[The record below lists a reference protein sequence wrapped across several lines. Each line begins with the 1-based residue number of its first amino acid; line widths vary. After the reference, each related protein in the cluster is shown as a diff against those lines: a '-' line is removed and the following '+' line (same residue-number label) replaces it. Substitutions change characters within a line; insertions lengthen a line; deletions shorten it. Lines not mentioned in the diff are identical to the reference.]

1 MATPAKRKTDGTLP
15 LRVWLALY
23 GNVRRIEGR
32 IQTGLRDGF
41 ASTLPRFDLLSQ
53 LYRAP
58 DGLTMGELSSRL
70 MVSNGNVTGLTA
82 RLVGE
87 RLVGRIPDPR
97 DKRVQRVSLTAK
109 GKQEFESMIPANQQW
124 VAEAMAG
131 LTGAELNQLLALL
144 QKMKLSGR
152 EKACRPP
159 AAKAGNSRGRLK
171 NRGA

>member
-58 DGLTMGELSSRL
+58 DGLTMGE
-70 MVSNGNVTGLTA
+70 
-82 RLVGE
+82 
-87 RLVGRIPDPR
+87 
-97 DKRVQRVSLTAK
+97 
-109 GKQEFESMIPANQQW
+109 
-124 VAEAMAG
+124 
-131 LTGAELNQLLALL
+131 
-144 QKMKLSGR
+144 
-152 EKACRPP
+152 
-159 AAKAGNSRGRLK
+159 
-171 NRGA
+171 